1 MSPVVLFLDFTDMLY
16 VIYKPPLLVQD
27 SLRLTLYMDV
37 LSARLGASYVIISVS
52 KPFPKVL
59 PTLEG
64 VFREYL
70 ALVASLR
77 SKLS

>member
-1 MSPVVLFLDFTDMLY
+1 MLY
-16 VIYKPPLLVQD
+16 VIYKLPLLVQD
-27 SLRLTLYMDV
+27 SLQLILHMDI
-37 LSARLGASYVIISVS
+37 LSARLGASCVIISVS

-64 VFREYL
+64 VFREYS